1 MKIIKTEKTKILPL
15 RWIGNLFGEFASDHL
30 LKAVYMDDTEDYGL
44 SYKYHAKMYKILN
57 KPYSLWGTYYQVDL
71 ESLKADMEGS
81 GWDDIDEFGKAY
93 WDKNG

>member
-1 MKIIKTEKTKILPL
+1 MKITKIEKTKVLPL

-30 LKAVYMDDTEDYGL
+30 LKAVYMDDTGDYGL
-44 SYKYHAKMYKILN
+44 SYKYHAKMYRILN

-71 ESLKADMEGS
+71 ESLKSDMEGS